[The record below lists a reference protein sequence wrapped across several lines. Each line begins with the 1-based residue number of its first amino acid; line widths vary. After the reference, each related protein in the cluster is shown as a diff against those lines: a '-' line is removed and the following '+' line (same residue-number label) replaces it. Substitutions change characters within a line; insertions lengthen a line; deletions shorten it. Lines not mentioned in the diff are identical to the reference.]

1 MYFLKG
7 ALPWQGLKVDKRE
20 DRYKKIYEKKKS
32 TTPEELCEGYPQEF
46 CTYVTYTRNMAFE
59 QEPDYEYLR
68 GLFKTVMNKH
78 GFQNDQEFDWVQS
91 KKVKDCSRRIPRII
105 IQETLVMI

>member
-20 DRYKKIYEKKKS
+20 DRYKKIFEKKKS

-78 GFQNDQEFDWVQS
+78 GYQNDQEFDWVQS
-91 KKVKDCSRRIPRII
+91 KKVKDY
-105 IQETLVMI
+105 